1 MLRRREVQ
9 RGAALAATLVFWSVL
24 HGDPVNVRKDER
36 PSSPQPTDL
45 GQFSQ
50 EKLRQ
55 EGLLTYETQD
65 KEILFALK
73 LRVRLNHTVN
83 QPRDFVVLFDT
94 TASQA
99 GESWLVQLA
108 LLKELCRQISD
119 QDRIRVITVN
129 TQPGELTAGF
139 VRKGDPA
146 LEKALQQ
153 LSDITPMGAADLK
166 AALDKAI
173 ESLDIQPGRQPVVVY
188 IGDGMSSLR
197 PIGGQ
202 ERLRYAETFNR
213 LRVPFYAIPIGFRL
227 DPEFLHGMTGST
239 GGAVWRVDI
248 RYSVPELWKQFLPQL
263 EVPVL
268 YPIEYQLPAEVAE
281 AYPTKLPPL
290 RADTS
295 TLIVGRLRQLPQKF
309 AWQVKGTVQEQP
321 VQVSGEEKVVPPD
334 VSMFFLKA
342 LVEQGRKDREAP
354 ALLPADRM
362 LVMAHNQVRMVR
374 EELLAQGRL
383 AIRMDRLDL
392 ARQLFEQAQQ
402 LVPHDPEARAAVR
415 LVERLQQA
423 PDAAQRR
430 ELLERGLAQAG
441 PAGGGGAAAA
451 QPNAKPDP
459 QAEDLLRRQEQII
472 RILEQQL
479 KNDIDEALRQLDRPL
494 TAAEANEWLARLKLL
509 TETVQRETQIG
520 PQVREQLLQRLAAAM
535 RQLERRLDEQ
545 RRREAEAQA
554 REMQAQ
560 ELARR
565 QEQVLDEQ
573 ARVRQ
578 LMQQFHALVQ
588 ANRLMEA
595 YRKGLQI
602 AQATPGE
609 SIGVATSSQALASR
623 YLGESQ
629 RLVQERQAKYLAAM
643 LEIERSHVP
652 FPDEPPIT
660 FAPASFYETK
670 IFRNWNELSRHRIK
684 RWLVSYLGEAPSE
697 RAQEI
702 ERMLSQ
708 PSPLLDRDFPAD
720 TPLNLVLETIEK
732 KLNLPIRIDFEAFG
746 EEAAK
751 FDPQQMTLKKAV
763 RVRNMSLGMILHDAL
778 ASVEP
783 QATYIIRR
791 DTIEITS
798 PQKAIAEKVLRVYPV
813 PELVLP
819 PLFGGN
825 PFQLN
830 TMIFGF
836 GFQMGVP
843 MMMWGMMMGMPGM
856 MMGMPGMMMG
866 MPGMMMG
873 MPGMMMGMPGMMMG
887 MPGMMMGMPGMMMGM
902 PGMMMGFPGMMMMG
916 GMMMGMMMGMP
927 GMMMG
932 MPGMM
937 MGFPGMMMMGGMMM
951 GMMMGM
957 PGMMM
962 MGGMMMGGMMMGGMM
977 MGGLMAMGGPNLF
990 ATNSAPMLIELIK
1003 QVVGGPGD
1011 WYIDPMN
1018 MMMLTMMGQQP
1029 PQDYNPLLANYIG
1042 YYDPAFALVVRA
1054 TARLHERETRTLT
1067 LPAAAGGGGAA
1078 GGMGQAGH
1086 GERHFAHA
1094 DIVRDVEGV
1103 IGGLVGAQALR
1114 GRGKVV
1120 AAQLDAKKA
1129 WQEALARSDKP
1140 VDADVLFAGA
1150 AALAASGHWNH
1161 AAELLKAGLR
1171 QGGVARDWMFEAI
1184 ALAIRIQH
1192 GDPEEEVRCLLSAAD
1207 LRPSDAFGLLQG
1219 AEVLARHGKYAPAIS
1234 LTRLAAEQNPELPHP
1249 YLFALQLA
1257 SKAKDVPTVRW
1268 AAMELL
1274 RRDWPIQ
1281 CAELHATAQRT
1292 LEDLAEALRKEGR
1305 APDAEALALP
1315 AAQIQRRDLVIRLLW
1330 TGNADL
1336 DLEIS
1341 EPSGS
1346 TCSLTQR
1353 VTANGGSLQADFDA
1367 EHQTEIYS
1375 VAEGYSGEYRVTV
1388 KPRWGK
1394 PVAGKAVVEI
1404 ITHQGTPN
1412 EQIRREMITV
1422 AREPVTLTVQLR
1434 DGRRQQPAPVAPL
1447 EAYRL
1452 GIDPFYRPTWP
1463 VPGAEMLR
1471 QLAVPITTGIEIRRS
1486 PFGPTSMADPLPRPG
1501 DDDNSGPQLGPGGA
1515 PGVVVIPAGALV
1527 NTQALVHSDR
1537 RYVRL
1542 SANVTF
1548 SGITGFVPVPLA
1560 SLSPGIRP

>member
-887 MPGMMMGMPGMMMGM
+887 MPGMMMG
-902 PGMMMGFPGMMMMG
+902 FPGMMMMG

>member
-213 LRVPFYAIPIGFRL
+213 LQVPFYAIPIGFRL

-268 YPIEYQLPAEVAE
+268 YPTEYQLPAEVAE

-825 PFQLN
+825 PFQLS

-927 GMMMG
+927 GMMMMGGFPG
-932 MPGMM
+932 MMMMGGFPGMMMMGGMMMGMM

-951 GMMMGM
+951 G
-957 PGMMM
+957 GMML
-962 MGGMMMGGMMMGGMM
+962 
-977 MGGLMAMGGPNLF
+977 GGLMAMGGPNLF
-990 ATNSAPMLIELIK
+990 ASNSSFMLIELIK

-1042 YYDPAFALVVRA
+1042 YYDPAYALVVRA

-1067 LPAAAGGGGAA
+1067 LPAAAGGGAA

-1305 APDAEALALP
+1305 AQDAETLALP

-1463 VPGAEMLR
+1463 VSGAEMLR

>member
-1 MLRRREVQ
+1 
-9 RGAALAATLVFWSVL
+9 
-24 HGDPVNVRKDER
+24 
-36 PSSPQPTDL
+36 
-45 GQFSQ
+45 
-50 EKLRQ
+50 
-55 EGLLTYETQD
+55 
-65 KEILFALK
+65 
-73 LRVRLNHTVN
+73 
-83 QPRDFVVLFDT
+83 
-94 TASQA
+94 
-99 GESWLVQLA
+99 
-108 LLKELCRQISD
+108 
-119 QDRIRVITVN
+119 
-129 TQPGELTAGF
+129 
-139 VRKGDPA
+139 
-146 LEKALQQ
+146 
-153 LSDITPMGAADLK
+153 
-166 AALDKAI
+166 
-173 ESLDIQPGRQPVVVY
+173 
-188 IGDGMSSLR
+188 
-197 PIGGQ
+197 
-202 ERLRYAETFNR
+202 
-213 LRVPFYAIPIGFRL
+213 
-227 DPEFLHGMTGST
+227 
-239 GGAVWRVDI
+239 
-248 RYSVPELWKQFLPQL
+248 
-263 EVPVL
+263 
-268 YPIEYQLPAEVAE
+268 
-281 AYPTKLPPL
+281 
-290 RADTS
+290 
-295 TLIVGRLRQLPQKF
+295 
-309 AWQVKGTVQEQP
+309 
-321 VQVSGEEKVVPPD
+321 
-334 VSMFFLKA
+334 
-342 LVEQGRKDREAP
+342 
-354 ALLPADRM
+354 
-362 LVMAHNQVRMVR
+362 
-374 EELLAQGRL
+374 
-383 AIRMDRLDL
+383 
-392 ARQLFEQAQQ
+392 
-402 LVPHDPEARAAVR
+402 
-415 LVERLQQA
+415 
-423 PDAAQRR
+423 
-430 ELLERGLAQAG
+430 
-441 PAGGGGAAAA
+441 
-451 QPNAKPDP
+451 
-459 QAEDLLRRQEQII
+459 
-472 RILEQQL
+472 
-479 KNDIDEALRQLDRPL
+479 
-494 TAAEANEWLARLKLL
+494 
-509 TETVQRETQIG
+509 
-520 PQVREQLLQRLAAAM
+520 
-535 RQLERRLDEQ
+535 
-545 RRREAEAQA
+545 
-554 REMQAQ
+554 
-560 ELARR
+560 
-565 QEQVLDEQ
+565 
-573 ARVRQ
+573 
-578 LMQQFHALVQ
+578 
-588 ANRLMEA
+588 
-595 YRKGLQI
+595 
-602 AQATPGE
+602 
-609 SIGVATSSQALASR
+609 
-623 YLGESQ
+623 
-629 RLVQERQAKYLAAM
+629 
-643 LEIERSHVP
+643 
-652 FPDEPPIT
+652 
-660 FAPASFYETK
+660 
-670 IFRNWNELSRHRIK
+670 
-684 RWLVSYLGEAPSE
+684 
-697 RAQEI
+697 
-702 ERMLSQ
+702 
-708 PSPLLDRDFPAD
+708 
-720 TPLNLVLETIEK
+720 
-732 KLNLPIRIDFEAFG
+732 
-746 EEAAK
+746 
-751 FDPQQMTLKKAV
+751 
-763 RVRNMSLGMILHDAL
+763 
-778 ASVEP
+778 
-783 QATYIIRR
+783 
-791 DTIEITS
+791 
-798 PQKAIAEKVLRVYPV
+798 
-813 PELVLP
+813 
-819 PLFGGN
+819 
-825 PFQLN
+825 
-830 TMIFGF
+830 
-836 GFQMGVP
+836 
-843 MMMWGMMMGMPGM
+843 MMMGWIPRHDDDGRVPRHDDD
-856 MMGMPGMMMG
+856 GRVPRHDDDGWYDHG
-866 MPGMMMG
+866 H
-873 MPGMMMGMPGMMMG
+873 
-887 MPGMMMGMPGMMMGM
+887 
-902 PGMMMGFPGMMMMG
+902 MMMG
-916 GMMMGMMMGMP
+916 GMMMGMMM
-927 GMMMG
+927 
-932 MPGMM
+932 
-937 MGFPGMMMMGGMMM
+937 MGGMML
-951 GMMMGM
+951 
-957 PGMMM
+957 
-962 MGGMMMGGMMMGGMM
+962 
-977 MGGLMAMGGPNLF
+977 GGLMAMGGPNLF
-990 ATNSAPMLIELIK
+990 ASNSSFMLIELIK

-1042 YYDPAFALVVRA
+1042 YYDPAYALVVRA

-1067 LPAAAGGGGAA
+1067 LPAAAGGGAA

-1353 VTANGGSLQADFDA
+1353 VTANSGSLQADFDA

-1412 EQIRREMITV
+1412 EQIRRQMITV
-1422 AREPVTLTVQLR
+1422 AREPVTLSVQLR

-1463 VPGAEMLR
+1463 VSGAEMLR

-1548 SGITGFVPVPLA
+1548 RGITGFVPVPLA